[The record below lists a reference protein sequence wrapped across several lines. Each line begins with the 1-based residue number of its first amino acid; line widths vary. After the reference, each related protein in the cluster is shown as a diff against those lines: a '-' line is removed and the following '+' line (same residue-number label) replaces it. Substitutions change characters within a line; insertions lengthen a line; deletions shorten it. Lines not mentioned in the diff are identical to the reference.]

1 MKKLLVVMLSLCM
14 MIGLTACGG
23 GSSVL
28 PTKTISTDEFITSL
42 KKGLEKRW
50 KILKQK
56 RKIKKLLHFQIH
68 IIYKKFAQ
76 FPYNCLNNFG
86 LSVYLGLYRPQ

>member
-42 KKGLEKRW
+42 KKGLENDGKCQNYR
-50 KILKQK
+50 KKKHNIMYLKATMLT
-56 RKIKKLLHFQIH
+56 I
-68 IIYKKFAQ
+68 
-76 FPYNCLNNFG
+76 
-86 LSVYLGLYRPQ
+86 

>member
-50 KILKQK
+50 KMSKLQEEEAQYYVSESDYADNLK
-56 RKIKKLLHFQIH
+56 LCVD
-68 IIYKKFAQ
+68 AE
-76 FPYNCLNNFG
+76 
-86 LSVYLGLYRPQ
+86 